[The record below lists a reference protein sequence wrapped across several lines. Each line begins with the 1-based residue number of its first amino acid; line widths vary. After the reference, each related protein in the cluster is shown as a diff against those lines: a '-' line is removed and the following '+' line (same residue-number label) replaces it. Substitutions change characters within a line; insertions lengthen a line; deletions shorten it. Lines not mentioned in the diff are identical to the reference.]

1 MNFDRFKTV
10 LPLIP
15 VSAWVLSAHA
25 TQYLSLE
32 EAQKTIFPKA
42 TRFEPANVKLTK
54 EQKKEIEKLSDMRM
68 RTDEQKVWKAYV
80 DKELLGF
87 FIVDEVYGK
96 HEFITYSIG
105 LTANGSVTQV
115 EIMDYRETYGGEVR
129 NPLWRKQFVGKTL
142 KDPFILDKDIVNIS
156 GATLSSRHIT
166 DGVKKLLAFYKVT
179 IDDVTQK

>member
-1 MNFDRFKTV
+1 MDLKYI
-10 LPLIP
+10 LPLLP
-15 VSAWVLSAHA
+15 VSAWVMTAHA

-42 TRFEPANVKLTK
+42 ARFEEASIQLTN
-54 EQKKEIEKLSDMRM
+54 EQKEKIEKLAGFNIRLNN
-68 RTDEQKVWKAYV
+68 QKVWKAFFG
-80 DKELLGF
+80 KELLGY

-96 HEFITYSIG
+96 HEFITYSVG
-105 LTANGSVTQV
+105 LTSKGTVAQV

-142 KDPFILDKDIVNIS
+142 ADPLKLDKDVMNIS

-166 DGVKKLLAFYKVT
+166 DGVKKLLAFYEVT
-179 IDDVTQK
+179 LHETASK